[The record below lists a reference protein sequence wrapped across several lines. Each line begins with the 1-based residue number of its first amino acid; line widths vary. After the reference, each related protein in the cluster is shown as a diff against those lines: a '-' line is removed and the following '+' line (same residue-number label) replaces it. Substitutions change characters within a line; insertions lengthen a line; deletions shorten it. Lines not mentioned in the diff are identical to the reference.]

1 VAQTIQIKR
10 STTSASP
17 SALSNGE
24 LAYSSNSNRLYIGRP
39 GGGTGDIDTIGGKY
53 FTDMLD
59 HTLGT
64 LAASSA
70 ILVDA
75 SSKIDIL
82 NVDNITLDGNTIS
95 TTNTNG
101 DLTLAPN
108 GVGDIVLN
116 ADETRITGNLT
127 VQGTTTIVNSETITM
142 DDNILVLNSNAAG
155 TPTED
160 AGLEIERG
168 DSANVLLRW
177 NETSNVWDF
186 TNDGS
191 TYSVIPT
198 TSNIQAIITGGAQTN
213 ITVASSGSTVNFTV
227 PTATAS
233 TLGVARF
240 DSTEFSVSTGL
251 VTIATVDGG
260 TY

>member
-10 STTSASP
+10 STTTASP
-17 SALSNGE
+17 SGLSNGE

-39 GGGTGDIDTIGGKY
+39 GGGTGDIDTIGGKH

-64 LAASSA
+64 LTPSSA

-82 NVDNITLDGNTIS
+82 NVDNITINGNIIS

-101 DLTLAPN
+101 DLTLQPN
-108 GVGDIVLN
+108 GVGNVVLD

-127 VQGTTTIVNSETITM
+127 IQGTTTTVNSETITM

-155 TPTED
+155 SPTEN
-160 AGLEIERG
+160 AGIEIERG

-177 NETSNVWDF
+177 NEGSQVWDF

-191 TYSVIPT
+191 TYDVIAT
-198 TSNIQAIITGGAQTN
+198 TSNIQGIVTGGSQTN
-213 ITVASSGSTVNFTV
+213 ITVASNGSVIDFTIA
-227 PTATAS
+227 TATSS

-240 DSTEFSVSTGL
+240 DSSEFSVSGGL
-251 VTIATVDGG
+251 VNLATIDGG